1 MVNTYGKI
9 EITKFKI
16 GMSDL
21 EYDILDE
28 LYFLIHFK
36 ELIAQFG
43 LTDSELKPTLV
54 KLFRK
59 GWIRCYEEPDL
70 ELAPSDVDME
80 LKFRDYYY
88 LASKE
93 GLKAHTS

>member
-1 MVNTYGKI
+1 
-9 EITKFKI
+9 
-16 GMSDL
+16 MSDL

-36 ELIAQFG
+36 ELLIHFG
-43 LTDSELKPTLV
+43 LSEEEIKPTLK
-54 KLFRK
+54 KLHRK

-70 ELAPSDVDME
+70 ELDPKDVDLE
-80 LKFRDYYY
+80 INFRKYYY